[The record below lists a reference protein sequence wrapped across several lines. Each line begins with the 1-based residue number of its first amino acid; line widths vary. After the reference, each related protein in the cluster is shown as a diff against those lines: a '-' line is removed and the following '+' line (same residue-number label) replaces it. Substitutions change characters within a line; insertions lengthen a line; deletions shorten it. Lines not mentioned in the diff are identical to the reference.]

1 MRAAEA
7 ERPVPLICCVTADEH
22 RLSDSV
28 TFSASDSGFQ
38 AGFGSMSSIL
48 QMGKLR
54 EEIRGKEQGTA
65 LNPRLI

>member
-1 MRAAEA
+1 M
-7 ERPVPLICCVTADEH
+7 PLICCVTADEH
-22 RLSDSV
+22 RLSNSV

-54 EEIRGKEQGTA
+54 EEIMVEEQGAA
-65 LNPRLI
+65 LNCRLV